1 MKKITQSV
9 LVASLSATM
18 LIQNTVVITHAQET
32 NLSKVKKDTYIST
45 KDSFAQVDPKTIPST
60 SMGESISRYSLSN
73 ELPELKTKSL
83 ISSNSIG
90 VGNVT
95 ANSLNVRSGPG
106 SSYESLGYLNKDT
119 KVDILARENNWY
131 KISADNLYGYVS
143 ASYIKLQAIE
153 KGIDVSKWNGDI
165 DWNKV
170 KSDGI
175 DYVIIRGGFG
185 NSSVDPKFKS
195 HIEGASNAGLKV
207 GVYWFS
213 YATSVSKAKEE
224 AAKCLSTIEP
234 YKDKISYPVFYDFE
248 YASVDYAKKNGI
260 NITKNLSTEMAD
272 AFLTDIKNAGYI
284 TGIYT
289 NKDFGDKYFE
299 SDLLYANNLWIA
311 QYNQECTYN
320 KPYMMWQYTETGTI
334 NDIGTSSNPAYFDMN
349 YTYLKPTNGS
359 IAESKIDLSSAS
371 SNNIDDVTYTGNPI
385 EPNVVLTLDNK
396 TLKLDEDYTITY
408 SNNTSVGTG
417 EIIINGIN
425 RYTGTKT
432 ISFKINPQTISNV
445 SLNSKTINSIT
456 FSWDKIDNITGYEVY
471 KYDEFSNTYTLLDT
485 ISDNSINTYTDKNLT
500 SASTYNYAIRAY
512 KVIDKTTYYG
522 NYSNI
527 FTDSTKVNKVTNLKL
542 DVRNATSLQISWD
555 KVDNVDGYRIYRL
568 DPSTNVYTLVDTIYG
583 ENITSYTHDSR
594 VSATSYYYRVKAF
607 KYLNGM
613 NRYSDYSST
622 LKATT
627 KPLQPVVS
635 LSSTKTKYIN
645 LSWTKI
651 SKRTT
656 GYEIYMST
664 SKNGTYT
671 LVGTTSNKSFS
682 KGNLTK
688 GKTYYFK
695 VRAYRSV
702 DNTKIYSSYSTVKSI
717 VCK

>member
-1 MKKITQSV
+1 MNY
-9 LVASLSATM
+9 
-18 LIQNTVVITHAQET
+18 LI
-32 NLSKVKKDTYIST
+32 
-45 KDSFAQVDPKTIPST
+45 
-60 SMGESISRYSLSN
+60 
-73 ELPELKTKSL
+73 LKTKSL
-83 ISSNSIG
+83 INSNSIG
-90 VGNVT
+90 FGSVT

-106 SSYESLGYLNKDT
+106 SSYSSLGYLSRNA

-131 KISADNLYGYVS
+131 KISANNLSGYVS
-143 ASYIKLQAIE
+143 ASYIKLSAIE

-165 DWNKV
+165 NWNKV

-185 NSSVDPKFKS
+185 NSSVDQKFKS
-195 HIEGASNAGLKV
+195 HIEGASKAGLKI
-207 GVYWFS
+207 GIYWFS
-213 YATSVSKAKEE
+213 YATSVAKAKEE
-224 AAKCLSTIEP
+224 AAKCLETIKP

-260 NITKNLSTEMAD
+260 NITKNLSTKMAD

-289 NKDFGDKYFE
+289 NKDFSDKYFE

>member
-1 MKKITQSV
+1 MGEFMKKITQSV

-185 NSSVDPKFKS
+185 NSSIDPKFKS

-224 AAKCLSTIEP
+224 AAKCLETIKP

-248 YASVDYAKKNGI
+248 YASVD
-260 NITKNLSTEMAD
+260 
-272 AFLTDIKNAGYI
+272 
-284 TGIYT
+284 
-289 NKDFGDKYFE
+289 
-299 SDLLYANNLWIA
+299 
-311 QYNQECTYN
+311 
-320 KPYMMWQYTETGTI
+320 
-334 NDIGTSSNPAYFDMN
+334 
-349 YTYLKPTNGS
+349 
-359 IAESKIDLSSAS
+359 
-371 SNNIDDVTYTGNPI
+371 
-385 EPNVVLTLDNK
+385 
-396 TLKLDEDYTITY
+396 
-408 SNNTSVGTG
+408 
-417 EIIINGIN
+417 
-425 RYTGTKT
+425 
-432 ISFKINPQTISNV
+432 
-445 SLNSKTINSIT
+445 
-456 FSWDKIDNITGYEVY
+456 
-471 KYDEFSNTYTLLDT
+471 
-485 ISDNSINTYTDKNLT
+485 
-500 SASTYNYAIRAY
+500 
-512 KVIDKTTYYG
+512 
-522 NYSNI
+522 
-527 FTDSTKVNKVTNLKL
+527 
-542 DVRNATSLQISWD
+542 
-555 KVDNVDGYRIYRL
+555 
-568 DPSTNVYTLVDTIYG
+568 
-583 ENITSYTHDSR
+583 
-594 VSATSYYYRVKAF
+594 
-607 KYLNGM
+607 
-613 NRYSDYSST
+613 
-622 LKATT
+622 
-627 KPLQPVVS
+627 
-635 LSSTKTKYIN
+635 
-645 LSWTKI
+645 
-651 SKRTT
+651 
-656 GYEIYMST
+656 
-664 SKNGTYT
+664 
-671 LVGTTSNKSFS
+671 
-682 KGNLTK
+682 
-688 GKTYYFK
+688 
-695 VRAYRSV
+695 
-702 DNTKIYSSYSTVKSI
+702 
-717 VCK
+717 

>member
-90 VGNVT
+90 VGNAT

-185 NSSVDPKFKS
+185 NSSIDPKFKS

-688 GKTYYFK
+688 GKTYHFK

>member
-185 NSSVDPKFKS
+185 NSSIDPKFKS

-645 LSWTKI
+645 LSLTKI

-688 GKTYYFK
+688 GKTYHFK

>member
-185 NSSVDPKFKS
+185 NSSIDPKFKS

-471 KYDEFSNTYTLLDT
+471 KYD
-485 ISDNSINTYTDKNLT
+485 
-500 SASTYNYAIRAY
+500 
-512 KVIDKTTYYG
+512 
-522 NYSNI
+522 
-527 FTDSTKVNKVTNLKL
+527 
-542 DVRNATSLQISWD
+542 
-555 KVDNVDGYRIYRL
+555 
-568 DPSTNVYTLVDTIYG
+568 
-583 ENITSYTHDSR
+583 
-594 VSATSYYYRVKAF
+594 
-607 KYLNGM
+607 
-613 NRYSDYSST
+613 
-622 LKATT
+622 
-627 KPLQPVVS
+627 
-635 LSSTKTKYIN
+635 
-645 LSWTKI
+645 
-651 SKRTT
+651 
-656 GYEIYMST
+656 
-664 SKNGTYT
+664 
-671 LVGTTSNKSFS
+671 
-682 KGNLTK
+682 
-688 GKTYYFK
+688 
-695 VRAYRSV
+695 
-702 DNTKIYSSYSTVKSI
+702 
-717 VCK
+717 